1 MPEYTKEQLLKLYK
15 DLPADLKEAIFSAEN
30 ADHIYE
36 VVIRNGLAENQ
47 VPEVA
52 ARIGNVLLGLLPPSD
67 FQATLEKELKL
78 EKTTA
83 RKILQEI
90 NRFIFF
96 PVKQS
101 LAEIYKVGLEEVA
114 STTPTPGTIAAEPT
128 AAEEPTVTRATKRK
142 AETEKADTY
151 REPIE

>member
-1 MPEYTKEQLLKLYK
+1 MADYTQEQLWKLYK
-15 DLPADLKEAIFSAEN
+15 KLPQELQEAVLSAEN
-30 ADHIYE
+30 ADHIHDTAL
-36 VVIRNGLAENQ
+36 RNGLEESRMSVLAKL
-47 VPEVA
+47 V
-52 ARIGNVLLGLLPPSD
+52 GNVLMGLLPPGE
-67 FQATLEKELKL
+67 FQESLEKDLKL
-78 EKTTA
+78 DKTAA
-83 RKILQEI
+83 RRMTQEI